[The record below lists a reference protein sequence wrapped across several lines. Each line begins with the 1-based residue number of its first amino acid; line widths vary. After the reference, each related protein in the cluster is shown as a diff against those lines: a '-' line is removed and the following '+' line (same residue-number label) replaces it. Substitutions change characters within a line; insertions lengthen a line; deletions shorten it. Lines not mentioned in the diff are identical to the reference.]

1 MLLSCKKIIL
11 SIVTTGAL
19 VLALGSVSRGEVVV
33 FDDVTTVRTA
43 IRIRVLTKG
52 RIFAQGGR
60 IVDVYL
66 DDHLLKQ
73 VLTGGDGYGYLKY
86 IPSSPGMIE
95 INARSGAH
103 SATGRI
109 LVMGKREK
117 AIIIDVEGAFKDA
130 LFSEARRKNSRKVV
144 RALSKDYRIIYLSRY
159 VGRGVS
165 QSWLTKEDFPQSVIL
180 RWQGL
185 ATLKTLAQRD
195 VTLHAV
201 IGSDAVIS
209 AAKNHIEH
217 RFTFEKSKN
226 GKMVE
231 DWDEILKLLQPAA
244 AGDALRRTHHGKIH
258 SPFIDSHLFVVE
270 LRPPG

>member
-185 ATLKTLAQRD
+185 ATLKALAQRD

-244 AGDALRRTHHGKIH
+244 AGDALRRTHHEKIH